1 MDPQDE
7 YAEIPEDM
15 QEFLRELRE
24 DPDALSL
31 MRSLCIIPDVRD
43 LSYDLRR
50 ANLSPDSMVQR
61 IIYDVIDDVTFRDQF
76 VDLLFR
82 DYIPP
87 EPDS

>member
-7 YAEIPEDM
+7 YAEMPEDM

-87 EPDS
+87 ESES

>member
-1 MDPQDE
+1 MEPQDE
-7 YAEIPEDM
+7 YADMPEGVRD
-15 QEFLRELRE
+15 FLRELR
-24 DPDALSL
+24 DNPDALSL

-50 ANLSPDSMVQR
+50 ANLPADSVVQQ
-61 IIYDVIDDVTFRDQF
+61 IIYDVIDNVTLRDQF

-87 EPDS
+87 EASP

>member
-7 YAEIPEDM
+7 YAEMPEDM

-61 IIYDVIDDVTFRDQF
+61 IIYDVIDDVTFRDRF

-87 EPDS
+87 ESDS

>member
-7 YAEIPEDM
+7 YAEMPEDM

-87 EPDS
+87 EPES

>member
-7 YAEIPEDM
+7 YAEMPEDM

-61 IIYDVIDDVTFRDQF
+61 IIYDVIDDVTYRDQF

-87 EPDS
+87 ESES

>member
-7 YAEIPEDM
+7 YAEMPEGIR
-15 QEFLRELRE
+15 EFLRELRD

-31 MRSLCIIPDVRD
+31 MQSLCIIPDVRD

-50 ANLSPDSMVQR
+50 ANLPADSVVQR
-61 IIYDVIDDVTFRDQF
+61 IIYEVIDDVTLRDQF

-82 DYIPP
+82 DDISP
-87 EPDS
+87 ESNS

>member
-7 YAEIPEDM
+7 YAEMPEDM

-76 VDLLFR
+76 VELLFR

-87 EPDS
+87 ESES

>member
-1 MDPQDE
+1 MNPQDE
-7 YAEIPEDM
+7 YPEMPEDM

-87 EPDS
+87 ESDS

>member
-7 YAEIPEDM
+7 YAEMPEGIR
-15 QEFLRELRE
+15 EFLRELRE

-31 MRSLCIIPDVRD
+31 MQSLCIIPDVRD

-50 ANLSPDSMVQR
+50 ANLSPDSVVQR
-61 IIYDVIDDVTFRDQF
+61 IIYEVIDDVTLRDQF

>member
-7 YAEIPEDM
+7 YAEMPEGIR
-15 QEFLRELRE
+15 EFLRELRE

-31 MRSLCIIPDVRD
+31 MQSLCIIPDVRD

-50 ANLSPDSMVQR
+50 ANLSPDSVVQR
-61 IIYDVIDDVTFRDQF
+61 ILYEVIDDVTLRDQF

-87 EPDS
+87 ESDS

>member
-1 MDPQDE
+1 
-7 YAEIPEDM
+7 
-15 QEFLRELRE
+15 
-24 DPDALSL
+24 

-50 ANLSPDSMVQR
+50 ANLPADSVVQQ
-61 IIYDVIDDVTFRDQF
+61 IIYDVIDDVTLRDQF

-87 EPDS
+87 ESSP

>member
-7 YAEIPEDM
+7 YAEMPEGVRD
-15 QEFLRELRE
+15 FLRELR
-24 DPDALSL
+24 DNPDALSL

-50 ANLSPDSMVQR
+50 ANLPADSVVQQ
-61 IIYDVIDDVTFRDQF
+61 IIYDVIDDVTLRDQF

-87 EPDS
+87 ESSP

>member
-7 YAEIPEDM
+7 YAEMPEDM

-87 EPDS
+87 ESDS

>member
-7 YAEIPEDM
+7 YAEMPEDM

-50 ANLSPDSMVQR
+50 TNLSPDSMVQR

-87 EPDS
+87 ESES

>member
-7 YAEIPEDM
+7 YTDMPEGVRD
-15 QEFLRELRE
+15 FLRELR
-24 DPDALSL
+24 DNPDALSL

-50 ANLSPDSMVQR
+50 ANLPADSVVQQ
-61 IIYDVIDDVTFRDQF
+61 IIYDVIDDVTLRDQF

-87 EPDS
+87 ESSP